1 MKRNAIARIIIYS
14 ILALTLTAVLIAGM
28 GIDGFGFHINI
39 SGDGTTVEDE
49 LTLDAAQIKNI
60 DIDWAAGS
68 VKILVAD
75 TDRIT
80 VTEVCSKDCKYKMT
94 YKISGSSL
102 ELDYGETK
110 ISIGFGNGSIPSKD
124 LIITVPRDWVCG
136 YLDIDG
142 AALEIDIQDLTLT
155 KFELDGASCD
165 VNFVGTVDQVDV
177 DGASTNISISSF
189 HPVSSINIDGASC
202 DLDLTLPKGCGFL
215 VQMDG
220 LSCSFHSELAYTK
233 TNGAYSYGNGQ
244 CKVEVD
250 GLSCDVTIK
259 EGPSCD
265 HEWGPGMPVVDPN
278 TGWQGMMYTCHHCGE
293 STTDPT
299 LETTWTTE

>member
-1 MKRNAIARIIIYS
+1 MRRNAIARIILYS
-14 ILALTLTAVLIAGM
+14 ILALTLTAVLIVGM

-49 LTLDAAQIKNI
+49 LTLDAAQIKNV

-94 YKISGSSL
+94 YKISGSTL
-102 ELDYGETK
+102 ELDYGNTK

-142 AALEIDIQDLTLT
+142 AALEIDIQDVRVGS
-155 KFELDGASCD
+155 FELDGASCD
-165 VNFVGTVDQVDV
+165 VDFVGYVDKVDI
-177 DGASTNISISSF
+177 DGASTDIHITSF
-189 HPVSSINIDGASC
+189 DPVSSVQIDGASC
-202 DLDLTLPKGCGFL
+202 ELELTIPNGCGFL
-215 VQMDG
+215 VELNG
-220 LSCSFHSELAYTK
+220 LNYGFHCDLDYSNLS
-233 TNGAYSYGNGQ
+233 GAYAYGNRQ
-244 CKVEVD
+244 CVVNVD
-250 GLSCDVTIK
+250 GISCDVTIK
-259 EGPSCD
+259 EGPSCNHD
-265 HEWGPGMPVVDPN
+265 WGPGMPVVDPN
-278 TGWQGMMYTCHHCGE
+278 TGWQGMMYSCHHCGE

-299 LETTWTTE
+299 LDVKWPTE

>member
-14 ILALTLTAVLIAGM
+14 ILALILTAVLIVGM
-28 GIDGFGFHINI
+28 GIDGFGFHMNI
-39 SGDGTTVEDE
+39 GGDGTTVEDE
-49 LTLDAAQIKNI
+49 LTLEAAQIKDI

-124 LIITVPRDWVCG
+124 LFITVPRDWVCG
-136 YLDIDG
+136 TLDIDG

-165 VNFVGTVDQVDV
+165 VNFVGAVDQVDI
-177 DGASTNISISSF
+177 DGASTNIRISSF
-189 HPVSSINIDGASC
+189 HPVSNINIDGASC
-202 DLDLTLPKGCGFL
+202 DLELTLPKGCGFL

-233 TNGAYSYGNGQ
+233 ANGAYSYGNGQ
-244 CKVEVD
+244 CKVEID
-250 GLSCDVTIK
+250 GLSCDVTIQENAVWPIK
-259 EGPSCD
+259 
-265 HEWGPGMPVVDPN
+265 N
-278 TGWQGMMYTCHHCGE
+278 
-293 STTDPT
+293 
-299 LETTWTTE
+299 